1 VDGLYLLGVYIFN
14 VISVFN
20 LFVNIGSMG
29 MDKFG
34 NAWCGVRDSASSWSK
49 SNDSSED
56 DCIICMEPMTN
67 DQTSLQCKHSFHTK
81 VKRIFYNFI
90 LKFCTL

>member
-1 VDGLYLLGVYIFN
+1 MGGLYLLGVYIFN

-34 NAWCGVRDSASSWSK
+34 TAWCGVQDSASSWSK
-49 SNDSSED
+49 SKDSSED
-56 DCIICMEPMTN
+56 ECIICMETMTQ
-67 DQTSLQCKHSFHTK
+67 DQTSLHCKHAFHTK
-81 VKRIFYNFI
+81 VRRMFYNFI